1 MQEQHARTWIAIFLN
16 TYINNAVVEKNPQET
31 RRISTVLLDCSDYS
45 RFYYALRFRAPV
57 TRVEAVHQL
66 SFDQTR
72 RRQYHQRR
80 YHQQQDDMRSSQHL
94 PHDDDLPH

>member
-1 MQEQHARTWIAIFLN
+1 MHQLELQFCLN

-31 RRISTVLLDCSDYS
+31 RRISTVLLDCSDYRRS
-45 RFYYALRFRAPV
+45 YYALRFRAPV
-57 TRVEAVHQL
+57 TSVEAVHQL

-72 RRQYHQRR
+72 RRQHHQRG
-80 YHQQQDDMRSSQHL
+80 YHQQQDRIWFNQHL